1 MAPFC
6 VFYLFT
12 FLPFYLF
19 TFLPFY
25 LFISFTLFYPYLVY
39 FFQSSDKNASRIADL
54 PVFLYPLIMFCVP
67 LPTPDVCLWNSNFS
81 NVNSRHEN
89 L

>member
-1 MAPFC
+1 MRLLSL
-6 VFYLFT
+6 YLFT
-12 FLPFYLF
+12 SLRFLPLSC
-19 TFLPFY
+19 L
-25 LFISFTLFYPYLVY
+25 

-67 LPTPDVCLWNSNFS
+67 LPTPEIFLWNSNFS

>member
-25 LFISFTLFYPYLVY
+25 LFTFFTLFYPYLVY

>member
-6 VFYLFT
+6 V
-12 FLPFYLF
+12 FYLF

>member
-12 FLPFYLF
+12 SLPLLRF
-19 TFLPFY
+19 
-25 LFISFTLFYPYLVY
+25 FYPYLVY

-67 LPTPDVCLWNSNFS
+67 LPTPEIFLWNSNFS

>member
-12 FLPFYLF
+12 SLPLLRFLPLSC
-19 TFLPFY
+19 L
-25 LFISFTLFYPYLVY
+25 

-67 LPTPDVCLWNSNFS
+67 LPTPEIFLWNSNFS